1 MGDAFSVPFILSWF
15 HITRILKDLWISESL
30 KWDIKCK
37 KSADRTNGKITRIK
51 VQTYALSGCGNG
63 TPGWLWRIHPAYIKE
78 NIDSLRLLAFI
89 INFINLFNFFKFF
102 KFYSRYPALNCRL
115 IYKRQKETIQDSS
128 YFQKETFLLP
138 KTGES
143 LPKKT
148 S

>member
-1 MGDAFSVPFILSWF
+1 METERLVDYG
-15 HITRILKDLWISESL
+15 
-30 KWDIKCK
+30 
-37 KSADRTNGKITRIK
+37 
-51 VQTYALSGCGNG
+51 
-63 TPGWLWRIHPAYIKE
+63 AYMKE
-78 NIDSLRLLAFI
+78 NIGVDSLRLLAFI
-89 INFINLFNFFKFF
+89 INFINLFTFF

-148 S
+148 SNFFF

>member
-1 MGDAFSVPFILSWF
+1 METERLVDYG
-15 HITRILKDLWISESL
+15 
-30 KWDIKCK
+30 
-37 KSADRTNGKITRIK
+37 
-51 VQTYALSGCGNG
+51 
-63 TPGWLWRIHPAYIKE
+63 AYIKE
-78 NIDSLRLLAFI
+78 NIGVDSLRLLAFI
-89 INFINLFNFFKFF
+89 INFINLFNFF

-148 S
+148 SNFFFNLSVCLLACCCFSCFSCRRLFLLKTAYFGTIKNGF